1 MPKFVTD
8 ETLVSKVS
16 FRPIINNTLDSSVN
30 SRFAVTILKSRQ
42 DQWALD
48 SQSLRSSEEKAKEI
62 IASNPGSRA
71 YLDYV

>member
-16 FRPIINNTLDSSVN
+16 FRPMINNTLDSSVN